1 MFRIFKTV
9 TYDQDYELLDK
20 SEQLRVD
27 AIASDLFDCGD
38 VTGKPLG
45 VSFFFREK
53 KFGGKRIL
61 YLVYLH
67 FTSGILGHFALMML
81 DILTLS
87 IGLQIIIFGFIADMN
102 RK

>member
-1 MFRIFKTV
+1 MPIHFARRDGKSRLISNVFGYALRAGINIV
-9 TYDQDYELLDK
+9 RLYRDYE
-20 SEQLRVD
+20 
-27 AIASDLFDCGD
+27 
-38 VTGKPLG
+38 PLKFFGIVGSFIFG
-45 VSFFFREK
+45 VGFVI
-53 KFGGKRIL
+53 GT